1 MPFHLVLAI
10 SFVNGA
16 AVQATRV
23 VLPLYALDLGAS
35 PLIVGILGASFA
47 VLPLLLSVA
56 AGKVADRFGSRWLLI
71 LAALGGGLIMLVPYF
86 KPGLAAIFIAATIIG
101 LAFGIYSVSLQNLVG
116 LLSSPD
122 ARAQNF
128 SNYSLA
134 NSAANFV
141 GPLIAGLS
149 IEYSGYAYACLY
161 LAVLTL
167 LPIAILA
174 IWNDALPG
182 GVLQVTQTN
191 PGIRS
196 LLLEP
201 GVKKT
206 LAASSLLL
214 AGQDLYR
221 VYMPVYGHA
230 IGLSPSIIGVV
241 LAAFAAAAFA
251 IRLIMERLIAR
262 FKVEKLL
269 ASSFYVAAVCLILI
283 PLFEDAIMLALISF
297 IFGLG
302 MGCSQPIITMLMF
315 SNSPQGRSGEA
326 LGLRMT
332 VVHFTRLVG
341 PVAFGAIGSAL
352 GLFPMFAMNALM
364 MGAGGLLSRPGAKNR
379 NGGHR

>member
-1 MPFHLVLAI
+1 MSIYLVFAI
-10 SFVNGA
+10 SFINGA
-16 AVQATRV
+16 AMQAARV
-23 VLPLYALDLGAS
+23 ALPLYALELKAS
-35 PLIVGILGASFA
+35 PLTVGILGASFA
-47 VLPLLLSVA
+47 VLPLLLSVP
-56 AGKVADRFGSRWLLI
+56 AGRVADRFGSRWLLI
-71 LAALGGGLIMLVPYF
+71 LAALGGGLALLVPYF
-86 KPGLAAIFIAATIIG
+86 EPGLAAVFIAATVIG

-134 NSAANFV
+134 NSAANFL
-141 GPLIAGLS
+141 GPLIAGFS
-149 IEYSGYAYACLY
+149 IEHSGHAEACLY
-161 LAVLTL
+161 VAVLTL

-174 IWNDALPG
+174 ILSGSLAAG
-182 GVLQVTQTN
+182 SRQVA
-191 PGIRS
+191 PVHSGIRS
-196 LLLEP
+196 LLAEP

-221 VYMPVYGHA
+221 IYMPVYGYA
-230 IGLSPSIIGVV
+230 IGLSPSIIGIV
-241 LAAFAAAAFA
+241 LAGFSAAAFA
-251 IRLIMERLIAR
+251 IRLVMERLIAR

-269 ASSFYVAAVCLILI
+269 ACSFYVAALCLVLI
-283 PLFEDAIMLALISF
+283 PLFEDAVLLALISF

-326 LGLRMT
+326 LGLRMA

-341 PVAFGAIGSAL
+341 PVAFGAIGSTL
-352 GLFPMFAMNALM
+352 GLFPMFLANALM
-364 MGAGGLLSRPGAKNR
+364 MGAGGVLSGAGTKDR
-379 NGGHR
+379 KGAHR